1 MSHSIDV
8 IDGEHTI
15 PDETG
20 GEFAHAHQVRSH
32 VVETAK
38 VLIQERLQVRSRWT
52 ACDFLITNGKD
63 PSRPRIP
70 PRACLDSN
78 IAREPA

>member
-20 GEFAHAHQVRSH
+20 GEFAHAHQVRQH
-32 VVETAK
+32 LVETAK
-38 VLIQERLQVRSRWT
+38 DLIQERLQDCSRWT
-52 ACDFLITNGKD
+52 ACEFLIANEKGRSQ
-63 PSRPRIP
+63 SRILSG
-70 PRACLDSN
+70 RA
-78 IAREPA
+78 